1 MSETVT
7 DSPVDWVARHIQ
19 RYVETDGAEGHI
31 WQGVPTL
38 LLTTLGRKSGQ
49 WRRTALIYG
58 ADGDRVVVVASKGGA
73 PEHPA
78 WFRNL
83 AESPQVRVQVGADAY
98 DARARVA
105 DGEERAGLW
114 ALMVGV
120 WPAYEDYRAR
130 TEREI
135 PVVVLER

>member
-105 DGEERAGLW
+105 DGEERARLW